1 MEPEEVLQRIQRL
14 TDELEQ
20 VSDPQARAVG
30 EQLVA
35 AVIDMHGEGLGR
47 MLEAMD
53 PDARR
58 ELARDSVVG
67 SLMLI
72 HGLYPESLE
81 ERVNAALDGVRPYM
95 ESHGGNIELL
105 GIEEGVAR
113 LRLQGSCDGCGASQ
127 STLELTVERALREVA
142 PDLRGMDVEGAAPL
156 EEVTGM
162 PLPMAVVE
170 GGPPN
175 GAGAA
180 NGDGPAKVNG
190 WVDLDGAMDITPGSL
205 APMEVE
211 GRRIVVANVEGE
223 LLAYHDSCVACGSS
237 LSSAILV
244 EGVLSC
250 PDCARRFYL
259 PRAGRSLDDERL
271 QLAPVPL
278 LRERGAAKVALSA

>member
-1 MEPEEVLQRIQRL
+1 MEAEELLQRIQQL
-14 TDELEQ
+14 TDELEG

-35 AVIDMHGEGLGR
+35 AVIDMHGEGLER
-47 MLEAMD
+47 LLEAV
-53 PDARR
+53 PADARR
-58 ELARDSVVG
+58 ELARDGVVG

-81 ERVNAALDGVRPYM
+81 ERVTAALDGVRPYM

-105 GIEEGVAR
+105 GIEDGVAK

-127 STLELTVERALREVA
+127 STLELTVERALREAA

-156 EEVTGM
+156 EEITGM

-170 GGPPN
+170 GGPEASN
-175 GAGAA
+175 G
-180 NGDGPAKVNG
+180 GPEKVNG

-205 APMEVE
+205 TPMEVE
-211 GRRIVVANVEGE
+211 GQRIVVANVEGE
-223 LLAYHDSCVACGSS
+223 LLAYRDSCVACGSS
-237 LSSAILV
+237 LASAILV

-278 LRERGAAKVALSA
+278 LRDRGSARVALPA

>member
-1 MEPEEVLQRIQRL
+1 VEAEELLQRIQQL
-14 TDELEQ
+14 TDELER
-20 VSDPQARAVG
+20 VSDPNARAVG

-35 AVIDMHGEGLGR
+35 AVIDMHGEGLAR
-47 MLEAMD
+47 MLEEVPAH
-53 PDARR
+53 ARR
-58 ELARDSVVG
+58 ELAADSVVG

-81 ERVNAALDGVRPYM
+81 ERVDAALDSVRPYM

-105 GIEEGVAR
+105 GIEDGVAQ
-113 LRLQGSCDGCGASQ
+113 LRLEGSCDGCGASQ
-127 STLELTVERALREVA
+127 STLELTVERALRDAA

-156 EEVTGM
+156 EEITGM
-162 PLPMAVVE
+162 PLPMAVVD
-170 GGPPN
+170 GGPE
-175 GAGAA
+175 
-180 NGDGPAKVNG
+180 KVNG
-190 WVDLDGAMDITPGSL
+190 WVDLDGAMEITPGSL
-205 APMEVE
+205 SPMSVE
-211 GRRIVVANVEGE
+211 GQRIVVANVEGE
-223 LLAYHDSCVACGSS
+223 LLAYRDSCVACGSS
-237 LSSAILV
+237 LASAILV

>member
-1 MEPEEVLQRIQRL
+1 MEPEEVLQRIQQL
-14 TDELEQ
+14 TDELER

-47 MLEAMD
+47 MLEAME

-58 ELARDSVVG
+58 ELASDSVVG

-105 GIEEGVAR
+105 GIEDGVAR

-127 STLELTVERALREVA
+127 STLELTVERALREAA

-156 EEVTGM
+156 EEITGM

-170 GGPPN
+170 GGPATAREGQRLGRPRR
-175 GAGAA
+175 
-180 NGDGPAKVNG
+180 GDGHHPRLAEP
-190 WVDLDGAMDITPGSL
+190 DGASRASASWWPTWRASCSPTATP
-205 APMEVE
+205 AWPAA
-211 GRRIVVANVEGE
+211 RR
-223 LLAYHDSCVACGSS
+223 CPR
-237 LSSAILV
+237 AILV

-278 LRERGAAKVALSA
+278 LRERGAAKVALPA

>member
-1 MEPEEVLQRIQRL
+1 MEAEEVLQRIQRL
-14 TDELEQ
+14 TDELER
-20 VSDPQARAVG
+20 VPDPEARAVG

-35 AVIDMHGEGLGR
+35 AVIDMHGEGLER
-47 MLEAMD
+47 TLEAV
-53 PDARR
+53 PAEARR
-58 ELARDSVVG
+58 ELAKDGVVG

-81 ERVNAALDGVRPYM
+81 DRVTAALDGVRPYM

-105 GIEEGVAR
+105 GIEDGVAR

-127 STLELTVERALREVA
+127 STLELTVERALREAA

-162 PLPMAVVE
+162 PLPMAVVD
-170 GGPPN
+170 GGPEKV
-175 GAGAA
+175 
-180 NGDGPAKVNG
+180 DG
-190 WVDLDGAMDITPGSL
+190 WIDLDGATEIAPGALSPMD
-205 APMEVE
+205 VE

-223 LLAYHDSCVACGSS
+223 LLAYRDSCVACGSS
-237 LSSAILV
+237 LAAGVLA
-244 EGVLSC
+244 EGVLAC
-250 PDCARRFYL
+250 PACERRFFL

-278 LRERGAAKVALSA
+278 LRERGAAKVALPA